1 MQVKSRIEDQ
11 KINAINLLV
20 EISMA
25 QYVEIAKTI
34 LKNNAFQRRRVKS
47 SATVYSL
54 LKEDLKQGCII
65 PPIVLALSQNLDNTT
80 ISGLSDED
88 LIDVI
93 NENHKNLIILD
104 GLQRTY
110 TLIELRD
117 QIVHEKD
124 EDLINMLNT
133 RQLRVEIYLGINKIG
148 ILYRMLTLNTGQ
160 TPMSLRHQVEIL
172 YSDYLSTPPPNILLL
187 TESDSRTPQN
197 IGEFKFKDVIEGF
210 DSYLERD
217 ELPIDRGDLLDN
229 IKSLEKLSKE
239 NNQLDLFS
247 TFLEAYNN
255 FIIKVDEIS
264 PNWTFEKNEVSYSMS
279 GSAFGRNV
287 VGIFSKSQA
296 LTGFGSAIGKLID
309 FGIITSFQDISSEI
323 PTITLGDDDGLDQ
336 LIINLDRIKVNS
348 KKIGNDQRLF
358 FHFFFRELFN
368 KSGDSY
374 LSLKDSVREAYKSFE
389 RKTM

>member
-34 LKNNAFQRRRVKS
+34 LNNNSFQRRRVKS

-65 PPIVLALSQNLDNTT
+65 PPIVLALSQNLDNKT
-80 ISGLSDED
+80 ISGLSDEN
-88 LIDVI
+88 LINVI

-117 QIVHEKD
+117 QIIQEKD

-133 RQLRVEIYLGINKIG
+133 RQLRVEIYLAINKIG

-172 YSDYLSTPPPNILLL
+172 YSDYLSTPPQNILLL
-187 TESDSRTPQN
+187 TESDSRTPQS
-197 IGEFKFKDVIEGF
+197 IGEYKFKDVIEGF

-247 TFLEAYNN
+247 TFIEAYNN
-255 FIIKVDEIS
+255 FIIKVNEIS
-264 PNWTFEKNEVSYSMS
+264 LNWTFEKDEISYSMS
-279 GSAFGRNV
+279 GSAFGRNI

-309 FGIITSFQDISSEI
+309 FGMVTSFQDILSEI
-323 PTITLGDDDGLDQ
+323 PKIKLVDRDGLDQ
-336 LIINLDRIKVNS
+336 LIINLDRIKINS

-368 KSGDSY
+368 KNGDSY

>member
-1 MQVKSRIEDQ
+1 MQVKSRIEDL

-25 QYVEIAKTI
+25 EYVEIAKTI
-34 LKNNAFQRRRVKS
+34 LTNNAFQRRRVKS

-80 ISGLSDED
+80 ISKLSDEE
-88 LIDVI
+88 LIKVI
-93 NENHKNLIILD
+93 NQNHKNLLILD

-117 QIVHEKD
+117 QIVQEKD
-124 EDLINMLNT
+124 EDLINMLDT

-187 TESDSRTPQN
+187 TESDNRTPQN
-197 IGEFKFKDVIEGF
+197 FGEYKFKDVIEGF

-247 TFLEAYNN
+247 TFLEAYNS

-264 PNWTFEKNEVSYSMS
+264 PAWIFEKNEISYSMS
-279 GSAFGRNV
+279 GSAFGKNV

-309 FGIITSFQDISSEI
+309 FGISTSFQDILNEI
-323 PTITLGDDDGLDQ
+323 PNITLGDDDGLDQ

-368 KSGDSY
+368 KDGDSY
-374 LSLKDSVREAYKSFE
+374 LSIKDSVREAYKSFE